1 MNFKR
6 VIQWLLTGWMV
17 AYALRLAFAATL
29 QSWWHVN
36 TWAWWLQPLAF
47 FPMFMTF
54 MMLWMIPT
62 VKKFYA
68 RQDRPCG
75 KLWKC
80 RA

>member
-6 VIQWLLTGWMV
+6 VTQWLLTGWMV

-29 QSWWHVN
+29 QPWWHVN

-47 FPMFMTF
+47 FPLFMTF

-68 RQDRPCG
+68 RQDRACG